1 MDLIRNSNSGPTEI
15 PGSSL
20 PSHHILRLILIVCS
34 LHKIRIR
41 GLQLNNKMNDI
52 EQDLEEFAN
61 YILTELKQ
69 SNGEVSNWD
78 EVLRK
83 WKLIE
88 KKKDL
93 EARKKLK

>member
-1 MDLIRNSNSGPTEI
+1 
-15 PGSSL
+15 
-20 PSHHILRLILIVCS
+20 
-34 LHKIRIR
+34 
-41 GLQLNNKMNDI
+41 MNDI

-69 SNGEVSNWD
+69 SHEVSNWD

-93 EARKKLK
+93 DSRKKLK

>member
-1 MDLIRNSNSGPTEI
+1 M
-15 PGSSL
+15 
-20 PSHHILRLILIVCS
+20 
-34 LHKIRIR
+34 
-41 GLQLNNKMNDI
+41 NNI

-69 SNGEVSNWD
+69 SDGEVDNWD

-93 EARKKLK
+93 DSRKKLK

>member
-1 MDLIRNSNSGPTEI
+1 
-15 PGSSL
+15 
-20 PSHHILRLILIVCS
+20 
-34 LHKIRIR
+34 
-41 GLQLNNKMNDI
+41 MNDI
-52 EQDLEEFAN
+52 EQDLEDFAN

-69 SNGEVSNWD
+69 SDGEVDNWD

-93 EARKKLK
+93 ESRKKLK

>member
-1 MDLIRNSNSGPTEI
+1 
-15 PGSSL
+15 
-20 PSHHILRLILIVCS
+20 
-34 LHKIRIR
+34 
-41 GLQLNNKMNDI
+41 MNDI

-69 SNGEVSNWD
+69 SHGKVSDWD

-88 KKKDL
+88 KKKNLDT
-93 EARKKLK
+93 RKKLK

>member
-1 MDLIRNSNSGPTEI
+1 
-15 PGSSL
+15 
-20 PSHHILRLILIVCS
+20 
-34 LHKIRIR
+34 
-41 GLQLNNKMNDI
+41 MNDI

-61 YILTELKQ
+61 YILEELKQ
-69 SNGEVSNWD
+69 SPGEISNWD

-93 EARKKLK
+93 DSRKKLK

>member
-1 MDLIRNSNSGPTEI
+1 
-15 PGSSL
+15 
-20 PSHHILRLILIVCS
+20 
-34 LHKIRIR
+34 
-41 GLQLNNKMNDI
+41 MNDI

-61 YILTELKQ
+61 YIITELKQ
-69 SNGEVSNWD
+69 SDGEVDNWD

-93 EARKKLK
+93 GSRKKLK

>member
-1 MDLIRNSNSGPTEI
+1 M
-15 PGSSL
+15 
-20 PSHHILRLILIVCS
+20 RLKLIVCS
-34 LHKIRIR
+34 LHKVRIR

-69 SNGEVSNWD
+69 SSGEVSNWD
-78 EVLRK
+78 ELLRK

-93 EARKKLK
+93 RVKKKIKIINAKVNLL

>member
-1 MDLIRNSNSGPTEI
+1 
-15 PGSSL
+15 
-20 PSHHILRLILIVCS
+20 
-34 LHKIRIR
+34 
-41 GLQLNNKMNDI
+41 MNDI

-69 SNGEVSNWD
+69 SHAEVSNWD

-93 EARKKLK
+93 DSRKKLK

>member
-1 MDLIRNSNSGPTEI
+1 MTI
-15 PGSSL
+15 
-20 PSHHILRLILIVCS
+20 
-34 LHKIRIR
+34 
-41 GLQLNNKMNDI
+41 NNKMNNI

-93 EARKKLK
+93 DSRKKLK

>member
-1 MDLIRNSNSGPTEI
+1 
-15 PGSSL
+15 
-20 PSHHILRLILIVCS
+20 
-34 LHKIRIR
+34 
-41 GLQLNNKMNDI
+41 MNDI
-52 EQDLEEFAN
+52 EQDLEDFAN

-69 SNGEVSNWD
+69 SDGEVDNWD

-93 EARKKLK
+93 DSRKKLK

>member
-1 MDLIRNSNSGPTEI
+1 
-15 PGSSL
+15 
-20 PSHHILRLILIVCS
+20 
-34 LHKIRIR
+34 
-41 GLQLNNKMNDI
+41 MNDI

-69 SNGEVSNWD
+69 SDGEVDNWD

-93 EARKKLK
+93 DSRKKLK